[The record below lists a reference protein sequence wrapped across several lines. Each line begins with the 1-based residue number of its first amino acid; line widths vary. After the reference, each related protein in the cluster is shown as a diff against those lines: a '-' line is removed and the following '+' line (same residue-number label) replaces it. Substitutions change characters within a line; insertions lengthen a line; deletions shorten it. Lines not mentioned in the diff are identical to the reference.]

1 MSRAKRSLARKL
13 AKSRSP
19 AQPGRCGRDI
29 ADVIRTSF
37 GSVNA
42 ERLDPAVQVAPVDLQ
57 QARCGRDVAAAT
69 RERLPQ
75 DAALGLFAQL
85 AVRERPEAIDPALG
99 CSRRR
104 PEEPGR
110 VFIDDERSRIAQEV
124 EALDEIAQLAH
135 VPRPG
140 VSAQRPLTLRRQPQL
155 ALRAAQLRGER
166 ARERDYVL
174 GPLPQGRDLDGEDR
188 QPVVQV
194 LAEAPLRDRLAQVAM
209 GGGDDAHVDA
219 HRRSPAE
226 PLHLALLED
235 AEKLRLQ
242 FERQLADL
250 VEEQRPA
257 LGLLEAADA
266 ARGRAGE
273 GALLRP
279 EQLALEE
286 LGGYRGAIHGDEAA
300 LAPGPE
306 MEGARDALL
315 AGAGLA
321 KGQHHRV
328 AAAGACDQP
337 AQLGHGGALAD
348 QVSRLGQLLAQ
359 ALALFFQVAQ
369 GEGVLQRGEDP
380 FGRGRLLDE
389 IGRAELERL
398 RRLAGRGAAG
408 EHDHGRGQRPGKA
421 REEREPALARKPQVE
436 EYRSGRIAR
445 EGLVRLR
452 GRGRGLGAIALVAQ
466 QAAEAAQHGGIVV
479 DEEDAPAHGAVP
491 EVKESG
497 SSTTACAPR
506 PSRGS
511 STSVPPCSCTIFCAM
526 GSPSP
531 EPCGFVVPSE
541 RRSCAPSSRARIPA
555 PRSRTRTRA
564 LPAWYGAPI
573 STGPSPG
580 RDASRAFLIKLPKA
594 RRSWSASPS
603 RRRGSVT
610 HSTGTGE
617 PPE

>member
-99 CSRRR
+99 CS
-104 PEEPGR
+104 
-110 VFIDDERSRIAQEV
+110 
-124 EALDEIAQLAH
+124 
-135 VPRPG
+135 
-140 VSAQRPLTLRRQPQL
+140 LRRQPQL

-174 GPLPQGRDLDGEDR
+174 GPLAQGRDLDGEDR

-194 LAEAPLRDRLAQVAM
+194 LAEPPLRDPLAQVAM

-226 PLHLALLED
+226 PLHLALFED

-286 LGGYRGAIHGDEAA
+286 LGGYRGAVHGDEAA
-300 LAPGPE
+300 FAPGPE
-306 MEGARDALL
+306 MEGARNALL

-321 KGQHHRV
+321 LDQHHRV
-328 AAAGACDQP
+328 AGAGAGDQL

-369 GEGVLQRGEDP
+369 GEGVLQRGEEP

-408 EHDHGRGQRPGKA
+408 EHDHGRRQWPGKA
-421 REEREPALARKPQVE
+421 REEREPALVRKPQVE
-436 EYRSGRIAR
+436 DHRVGRIAR
-445 EGLVRLR
+445 EGLVRFRRR
-452 GRGRGLGAIALVAQ
+452 GGGLGAIALVAQ
-466 QAAEAAQHGGIVV
+466 QAADPAQHGRIVV

-491 EVKESG
+491 AVPESG

-511 STSVPPCSCTIFCAM
+511 STSVPPWSCTIFCAM
-526 GSPSP
+526 GRPSP

-541 RRSCAPSSRARIPA
+541 RRSWAPSSRARMPA

-564 LPAWYGAPI
+564 LPACSRASI